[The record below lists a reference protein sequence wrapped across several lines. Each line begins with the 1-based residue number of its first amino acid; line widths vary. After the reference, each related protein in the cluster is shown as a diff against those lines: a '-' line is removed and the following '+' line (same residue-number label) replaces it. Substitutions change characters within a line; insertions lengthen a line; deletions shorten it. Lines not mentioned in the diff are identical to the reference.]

1 MSKIVDEISLEM
13 CYNNIIEEC
22 KDSLCRRNPVR
33 AFFIPKGES
42 LCLQKKF

>member
-22 KDSLCRRNPVR
+22 KDSLCGRNPAEAV
-33 AFFIPKGES
+33 FIIKGEL
-42 LCLQKKF
+42 LCLQRKF